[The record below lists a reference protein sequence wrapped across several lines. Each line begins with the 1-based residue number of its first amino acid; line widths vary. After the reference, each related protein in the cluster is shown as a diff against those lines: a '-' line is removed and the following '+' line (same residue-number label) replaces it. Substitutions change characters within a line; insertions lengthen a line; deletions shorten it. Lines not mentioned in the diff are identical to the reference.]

1 MDKMQELQ
9 SRMQQLKRYRP
20 FMIVYGYIDSD
31 NEIYANYAENMR
43 KPNNA
48 AKKGFTVYIAK

>member
-1 MDKMQELQ
+1 MQELQ
-9 SRMQQLKRYRP
+9 NRMQQLKRYRP
-20 FMIVYGYIDSD
+20 FMIVYGYIDLD
-31 NEIYANYAENMR
+31 NEIYANYAETMR